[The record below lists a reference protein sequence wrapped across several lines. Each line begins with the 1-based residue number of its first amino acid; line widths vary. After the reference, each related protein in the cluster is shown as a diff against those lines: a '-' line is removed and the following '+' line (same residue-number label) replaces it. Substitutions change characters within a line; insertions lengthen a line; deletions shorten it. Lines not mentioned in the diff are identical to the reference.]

1 MIVIFWYFFT
11 ANQVSQPA
19 TKFDDLKQKNPEAFK
34 PFTPTEDCGE
44 YKKTWNTLCL
54 SARS

>member
-1 MIVIFWYFFT
+1 MIVIFWYFFIAT
-11 ANQVSQPA
+11 QVSQPVA
-19 TKFDDLKQKNPEAFK
+19 KFDDLKQKNPEAFK
-34 PFTPTEDCGE
+34 PYTPTEDCGE

>member
-11 ANQVSQPA
+11 VNQVIQPA

-34 PFTPTEDCGE
+34 PYTPTEDCGE